1 MKKSKA
7 DKMYSNP
14 PEAETDEKGNTTVKP
29 GKADQEQSGTEG
41 VAQKTGQAEPAEK
54 MREMHHRHET
64 EHMAMNRRH
73 EVEMDAGGESSIE
86 KHITEHKEMNQRH
99 MAEMKKMHGGSKG
112 DGEPVTKK
120 GEPEKQE
127 PEKKAKP
134 EKGGEKE

>member
-7 DKMYSNP
+7 DKMYGNP
-14 PEAETDEKGNTTVKP
+14 PTAETDEKGNTTVKP

-41 VAQKTGQAEPAEK
+41 MAQGIEHAQK

-73 EVEMDAGGESSIE
+73 EVETDAGSESSIE

-99 MAEMKKMHGGSKG
+99 MAEMKKAHGGHKG
-112 DGEPVTKK
+112 GGEPVTKK